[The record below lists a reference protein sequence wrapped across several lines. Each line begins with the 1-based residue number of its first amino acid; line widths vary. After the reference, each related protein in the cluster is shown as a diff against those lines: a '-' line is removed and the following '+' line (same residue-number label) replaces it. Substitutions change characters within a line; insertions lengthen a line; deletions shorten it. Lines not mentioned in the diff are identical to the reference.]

1 MPLAQFPVFGARK
14 YSSGHKACM
23 LDAQDEDFRMNRRHR
38 PLFLSAA
45 LAVLLCANAAGAA
58 TTPTDS
64 AQAAAKLAAVRA
76 KIAELTRRIGAQLAQ
91 RDSLNARVRE
101 TELGIA
107 AKRQRVDELR
117 AAQAAAER
125 RLADLRAER
134 TRNQNALLSERASL
148 ASQARAAY
156 MIGRQEELKL
166 LLNQNDPAG
175 LGRTLV
181 YYGYFAEQRRR
192 KINSIQDD
200 ETKLQQTVAGIEE
213 QSQKLRELENDATQE
228 IAGLQ
233 RARAER
239 SVAVAALTKKLASG
253 NQELG
258 DLKREE
264 QAVEALVAD
273 LARVM
278 QDFPMDANV
287 SFDHMRGKLPWPV
300 LGRLSAR
307 YQAPRDNTAGGV
319 RWNGIMIDAPRGA
332 KVRAP
337 YFGRVVYADW
347 LQGLGLLMII
357 GHSGGYMTL
366 YGHAEV
372 LYKSV
377 GDWVAPGD
385 LIGGLSDGEGASPQ
399 LYFEIREGRKTVD
412 PKIWLKNSP

>member
-1 MPLAQFPVFGARK
+1 M
-14 YSSGHKACM
+14 
-23 LDAQDEDFRMNRRHR
+23 
-38 PLFLSAA
+38 SAA
-45 LAVLLCANAAGAA
+45 LAVLLCANAPGAA
-58 TTPTDS
+58 TTPLDS
-64 AQAAAKLAAVRA
+64 AQASAKLAVVRA

-101 TELGIA
+101 TELDIA
-107 AKRQRVDELR
+107 AKRQRVDELHT
-117 AAQAAAER
+117 AEVAAER
-125 RLADLRAER
+125 HIADLRAEQ
-134 TRNQNALLSERASL
+134 TRNQNSLLSERASL

-156 MIGRQEELKL
+156 MIGRQEEIKL
-166 LLNQNDPAG
+166 LLNQNDPAS

-192 KINSIQDD
+192 KINSIQED
-200 ETKLQQTVAGIEE
+200 ETKLQQTMAGIEE
-213 QSQKLRELENDATQE
+213 QSQKLRELEDAATQE
-228 IAGLQ
+228 IAELK

-278 QDFPMDANV
+278 QDFPTDSNV

-307 YQAPRDNTAGGV
+307 YQAPRDNSAGGV
-319 RWNGIMIDAPRGA
+319 RWNGIMIDASRGA

-385 LIGGLSDGEGASPQ
+385 LIAALSDSEGAAPQ

-412 PKIWLKNSP
+412 PKVWLKSSP